1 MSYLEINKKMHYF
14 LESDLSLENP
24 FNSIPDILLW
34 LQESKQSNHVIIN
47 EIKFSEMKQWFFD
60 QSSGNYRHISGGF
73 FSIDGIEVKTN
84 YGSVPAWKQPI
95 INQPELG
102 ILGIVTKKIDGKLY
116 FLMQAKIEPGNINTV
131 QLSPTLQA
139 TKSNYTQKHKGKK
152 PLYLEYFLDTQKIV
166 LFDQLQSEQGA
177 RFLQKR
183 NRNIIIQ
190 VNSDI
195 PIYENYRWLTLG
207 QIKALLKYD
216 NLVNMDTRTILSGIR
231 YCNRNIV
238 NQFISS
244 VSDQFKIDMLYSEI
258 STNTYISMD
267 GFIAWF
273 TELKSLFD
281 LSVSKIRLD
290 DIPEWQLTDDK
301 IHHIEN
307 KFFEVIPVKVQIE
320 KREVLSWDQPMV
332 RPCQQ
337 GICAFIIKKIDGIY
351 HFLVQAKV
359 ECGNFDIVEIAPTVQ
374 CLTGSYKS
382 GNVYFLKDVLD
393 ALKNP
398 QKVKF
403 NTIQSE
409 EGGRFFRESNRNIIV
424 EVGDKFSLDVPINF
438 NWLSMGQLKNLIRF
452 NNYVNI
458 QARSLLSLI

>member
-34 LQESKQSNHVIIN
+34 LQKTKQSNHVIIN

-190 VNSDI
+190 V
-195 PIYENYRWLTLG
+195 
-207 QIKALLKYD
+207 
-216 NLVNMDTRTILSGIR
+216 
-231 YCNRNIV
+231 
-238 NQFISS
+238 
-244 VSDQFKIDMLYSEI
+244 
-258 STNTYISMD
+258 
-267 GFIAWF
+267 
-273 TELKSLFD
+273 
-281 LSVSKIRLD
+281 
-290 DIPEWQLTDDK
+290 
-301 IHHIEN
+301 
-307 KFFEVIPVKVQIE
+307 
-320 KREVLSWDQPMV
+320 
-332 RPCQQ
+332 
-337 GICAFIIKKIDGIY
+337 
-351 HFLVQAKV
+351 
-359 ECGNFDIVEIAPTVQ
+359 
-374 CLTGSYKS
+374 
-382 GNVYFLKDVLD
+382 
-393 ALKNP
+393 
-398 QKVKF
+398 
-403 NTIQSE
+403 
-409 EGGRFFRESNRNIIV
+409 
-424 EVGDKFSLDVPINF
+424 
-438 NWLSMGQLKNLIRF
+438 
-452 NNYVNI
+452 
-458 QARSLLSLI
+458 